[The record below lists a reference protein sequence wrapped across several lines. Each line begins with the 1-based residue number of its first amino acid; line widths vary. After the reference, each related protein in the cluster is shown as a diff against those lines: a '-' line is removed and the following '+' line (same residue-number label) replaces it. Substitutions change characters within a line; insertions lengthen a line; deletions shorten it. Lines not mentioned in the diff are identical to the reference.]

1 MIGAVSPRLV
11 RAVLWIIVVLWAVSI
26 ILRWVSPEIAART
39 PADLNTAFTAVLAM
53 VLGAA
58 AAKGA
63 IRSDDTTDA
72 TPAPSNPPAQPSPTP
87 APATHPTRED
97 ETDDR

>member
-1 MIGAVSPRLV
+1 MSPRLV
-11 RAVLWIIVVLWAVSI
+11 RVVLWTIVVLWAVSI

-63 IRSDDTTDA
+63 IKSDDDDA
-72 TPAPSNPPAQPSPTP
+72 APPPRNPPAPEPTPPP
-87 APATHPTRED
+87 APATRNRED

>member
-1 MIGAVSPRLV
+1 MSPRLV
-11 RAVLWIIVVLWAVSI
+11 RVVLWTIVVLWAVSI

-63 IRSDDTTDA
+63 IKSDDDDDDDA
-72 TPAPSNPPAQPSPTP
+72 APPPRNPPAPEPTPPP
-87 APATHPTRED
+87 APATRNRED

>member
-1 MIGAVSPRLV
+1 MSPRLV
-11 RAVLWIIVVLWAVSI
+11 RVVLWTIVVLWAVSI

-63 IRSDDTTDA
+63 IKSDDDDDA
-72 TPAPSNPPAQPSPTP
+72 APPPRNPPAPEPTPPP
-87 APATHPTRED
+87 APATRNRED